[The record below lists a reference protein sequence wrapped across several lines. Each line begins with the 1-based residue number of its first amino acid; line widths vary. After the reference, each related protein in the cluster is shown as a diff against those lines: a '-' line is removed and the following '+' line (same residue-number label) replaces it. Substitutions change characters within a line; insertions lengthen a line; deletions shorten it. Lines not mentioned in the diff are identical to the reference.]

1 MLTMMSTDGNEDSLI
16 VKGTGGKHLIIGPTV
31 NGIGGGVEQ
40 ENVGYRRGKFILVE
54 KRVDDVSQWF
64 RVPGKKGKF
73 THNKEGFKFR
83 DLKLKSMLLLQ

>member
-1 MLTMMSTDGNEDSLI
+1 MMSADGNEDSLI

-54 KRVDDVSQWF
+54 KRVDDVTQWF
-64 RVPGKKGKF
+64 RVPGKKENSLTIKKDSNF
-73 THNKEGFKFR
+73 ETSSSSQCCYCN
-83 DLKLKSMLLLQ
+83 D